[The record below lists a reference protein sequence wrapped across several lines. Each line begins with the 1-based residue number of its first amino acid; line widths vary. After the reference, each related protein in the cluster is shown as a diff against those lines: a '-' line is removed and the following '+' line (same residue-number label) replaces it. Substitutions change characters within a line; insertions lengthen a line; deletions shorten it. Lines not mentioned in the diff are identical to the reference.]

1 MDPLQNFT
9 SKTQPIVQLE
19 KPASPVIMRTCWGNG
34 KLDNEKGN
42 EKLDKLM
49 NLKGNE
55 KLDKLMNLKGNE
67 KLDKLP
73 RQTKS
78 PDNSYVL
85 HMFNNNTSYV
95 IQVI

>member
-55 KLDKLMNLKGNE
+55 KLDKL
-67 KLDKLP
+67 P
-73 RQTKS
+73 RHTKS

>member
-55 KLDKLMNLKGNE
+55 KLDKL
-67 KLDKLP
+67 P

-78 PDNSYVL
+78 RDNSYVL

>member
-1 MDPLQNFT
+1 MDPFQNFT

-55 KLDKLMNLKGNE
+55 KLDKL
-67 KLDKLP
+67 P

>member
-55 KLDKLMNLKGNE
+55 KLDKL
-67 KLDKLP
+67 P

>member
-55 KLDKLMNLKGNE
+55 KLDKLL
-67 KLDKLP
+67 

>member
-55 KLDKLMNLKGNE
+55 KLDKL
-67 KLDKLP
+67 P

-78 PDNSYVL
+78 PNNSYVL

>member
-19 KPASPVIMRTCWGNG
+19 KLASPVIMRTCWGNG
-34 KLDNEKGN
+34 KLDNE
-42 EKLDKLM
+42 
-49 NLKGNE
+49 KGNE

>member
-55 KLDKLMNLKGNE
+55 KLDKL
-67 KLDKLP
+67 P

-78 PDNSYVL
+78 PDNSYVP
-85 HMFNNNTSYV
+85 HRFNNNTSYV

>member
-55 KLDKLMNLKGNE
+55 KLDKL
-67 KLDKLP
+67 P

-78 PDNSYVL
+78 PDNSSVL

>member
-19 KPASPVIMRTCWGNG
+19 TPASPVIMRTCWGNG
-34 KLDNEKGN
+34 KLDNE
-42 EKLDKLM
+42 
-49 NLKGNE
+49 KGNE

>member
-1 MDPLQNFT
+1 MDPFQNFT

-55 KLDKLMNLKGNE
+55 KLDKL
-67 KLDKLP
+67 P

-85 HMFNNNTSYV
+85 YMFNNNTSYV